1 MNWFGIRR
9 LLSIKSS
16 PFVCQKNP
24 NVKFYYKVL
33 SYLLQAVIVIPV
45 NYFIGEIDEPFI
57 PVPAQGTDCV
67 LSEHFYFC

>member
-1 MNWFGIRR
+1 M
-9 LLSIKSS
+9 SIKSS

-67 LSEHFYFC
+67 PVSYTHLTLPTNDQV